1 MWPVGH
7 LASLITI
14 TERKFEPGPS
24 GGIGAYLRQRRF
36 VQVTQP
42 VRDYRRSAAGFPYAG
57 RELPYRTLRFAS
69 LVTPDLDRP
78 PDGPGEV
85 PPPFFPTIGG
95 VPHHFDM
102 ATTDH
107 TDTSAPLRG
116 PLLFVPFATDRPIAD
131 SIAAAVPVWNGA
143 PAAWKVAAVP
153 GVPLAFAALAD
164 GDRPG
169 LTTATCHQIDWA
181 VATSAAA
188 TVPAGEA
195 PVLPA
200 MREAKVSLPV
210 LGQLA
215 GAGAGATRVPLT
227 YPPTYLQ
234 HGFGAGNPSH
244 LFAAVGGPAATA
256 AADRSGGVAA
266 PSFTVQALSKALG
279 PVADIAKVA
288 TGTFDPTTFLP
299 TAKLFGALELKQ
311 LIGAVAPWAD
321 PASVVPAEAAD
332 SAALLSRL
340 NEPGFLLPVPVLLH
354 QDVADGTETL
364 YAWKPPIKGFTA
376 GILAVELRD
385 GAELALTVVSRAP
398 AGGGDPTSLVDG
410 RLTRFDL
417 VFAGVIAV
425 QFDEFRFRSTGGTR
439 MDVDVKGVRVEFRG
453 ALEFVQT
460 IRDILPENGFSDPP
474 YLTVLPT
481 GVTAGYTLAVPTL
494 GIGIVSIEGIALAA
508 AVALPFTGDPAGVR
522 FAISSRERPFLVT
535 VALFGGGG
543 FFAVGVNTAGPPQVE
558 AAIEFGGN
566 FSLDIGVA
574 SGNVHVMAGIYFAML
589 GSAVKLSGY
598 LRMGGS
604 VSVLGIVTVSV
615 EFYLALTYDNGKAYG
630 EATIKVSVDIFG
642 FSTSV
647 SLHVQKQFAGAAG
660 DPTFGQ
666 LVGPADWQE
675 YVDAFAEVGV

>member
-1 MWPVGH
+1 M
-7 LASLITI
+7 
-14 TERKFEPGPS
+14 
-24 GGIGAYLRQRRF
+24 
-36 VQVTQP
+36 
-42 VRDYRRSAAGFPYAG
+42 
-57 RELPYRTLRFAS
+57 
-69 LVTPDLDRP
+69 
-78 PDGPGEV
+78 
-85 PPPFFPTIGG
+85 
-95 VPHHFDM
+95 
-102 ATTDH
+102 
-107 TDTSAPLRG
+107 
-116 PLLFVPFATDRPIAD
+116 
-131 SIAAAVPVWNGA
+131 
-143 PAAWKVAAVP
+143 
-153 GVPLAFAALAD
+153 
-164 GDRPG
+164 
-169 LTTATCHQIDWA
+169 
-181 VATSAAA
+181 
-188 TVPAGEA
+188 
-195 PVLPA
+195 
-200 MREAKVSLPV
+200 SLPV

-215 GAGAGATRVPLT
+215 GAGAGAARVPLT
-227 YPPTYLQ
+227 YPTAYLQ

-288 TGTFDPTTFLP
+288 SRHVRPGDVPP
-299 TAKLFGALELKQ
+299 DGE
-311 LIGAVAPWAD
+311 AVRRPRAQAAHRRRRPVGRSGLRRARRGRRLRRRCCSGWTS
-321 PASVVPAEAAD
+321 PASCCPFRCCSTRTSPTEPA
-332 SAALLSRL
+332 
-340 NEPGFLLPVPVLLH
+340 
-354 QDVADGTETL
+354 ETL
-364 YAWKPPIKGFTA
+364 YAWKPPIKGFAA
-376 GILAVELRD
+376 GILDLKLRD
-385 GAELALTVVSRAP
+385 GAELALSVVSRAP
-398 AGGGDPTSLVDG
+398 AGGGDATSLVDG

-425 QFDEFRFRSTGGTR
+425 QFDEFRFRSTGGAR
-439 MDVDVKGVRVEFRG
+439 HGRRREGRACRVPRCARVRPDDPR
-453 ALEFVQT
+453 
-460 IRDILPENGFSDPP
+460 RSSRENGFSDPP

-494 GIGIVSIEGIALAA
+494 GVGVVSIEGIALAA

-615 EFYLALTYDNGKAYG
+615 EFHLALTYDNGKAYG

-666 LVGPADWQE
+666 LVGPADWHE